1 MRDKINTNPQK
12 KASAIKRKSKKDPDD
27 PQKPPAYLDDKIDK
41 RVSTAL
47 CMRLE
52 TAKQAGKLAY
62 CPNIFVSCTLPHSN
76 PKTPDGK
83 LLQSY
88 HRKDGRINFVIQSA
102 PAEFRFG
109 GIPYGIIPRRLLI
122 YLATYAKI
130 HKTREILL
138 GDSMSEFMR
147 QINLSVNGGVRGDI
161 KRLHEQA
168 MKLFSSRIFS
178 WTEEPTRF
186 GINWE
191 DFPIAERGSMWWDPV
206 YPDKKSE
213 WTSKIY
219 LSERAFQELTIN
231 SVPVDLRPIE
241 NDGSIGSSALGLDL
255 YAWLPYRCF
264 KASISGK
271 ESRIPWR
278 LLMFQFGA
286 GYPDTPRGQAN
297 FRSMVRPLIKLVCG
311 YYPELRVDCSSPD
324 YLLVSPNCT

>member
-1 MRDKINTNPQK
+1 MFKNTSTPQRKTPK
-12 KASAIKRKSKKDPDD
+12 KNKECNESHDV
-27 PQKPPAYLDDKIDK
+27 PACMNEKIDK

-47 CMRLE
+47 SMRIE
-52 TAKQAGKLAY
+52 SAKKTGKLAY

-88 HRKDGRINFVIQSA
+88 HRQDGRINFVIQSA
-102 PAEFRFG
+102 PPEFKLG
-109 GIPYGIIPRRLLI
+109 GIPYGVIPRRLLI
-122 YLATYAKI
+122 HIATYAKI
-130 HKTREILL
+130 HSTREILL

-147 QINLSVNGGVRGDI
+147 QINLNVNGGVRGDI

-168 MKLFSSRIFS
+168 IKLFSSRIFS
-178 WTEEPTRF
+178 WTEEQNRF

-191 DFPIAERGSMWWDPV
+191 DYPIAEKGSMWWDPV

-219 LSERAFQELTIN
+219 LSERAYHELTTN
-231 SVPVDLRPIE
+231 AVPLDLRVIE
-241 NDGSIGSSALGLDL
+241 SDPSIGSSALGLDL
-255 YAWLPYRCF
+255 WAWLPYRCF
-264 KASISGK
+264 KASLSGK

-278 LLMFQFGA
+278 LLMMQFGA

-297 FRSMVRPLIKLVCG
+297 FRTKVRPILKLVCG
-311 YYPELRVDCSSPD
+311 YYPELRVDGSSPEH
-324 YLLVSPNCT
+324 LLISPNMFLQE

>member
-1 MRDKINTNPQK
+1 MRK
-12 KASAIKRKSKKDPDD
+12 KNNIEPKKGASPKKNQDP
-27 PQKPPAYLDDKIDK
+27 AFLNEKIDQ

-47 CMRLE
+47 SMRLE

-102 PAEFRFG
+102 PPEFKFG
-109 GIPYGIIPRRLLI
+109 GIPYGVIPRRLLI
-122 YLATYAKI
+122 YIATYAKI

-138 GDSMSEFMR
+138 GDSMSDFLR
-147 QINLSVNGGVRGDI
+147 QINLQVSGGPRGDI

-168 MKLFSSRIFS
+168 IRLFSSRIFT
-178 WTEEPTRF
+178 WTEEQNRF
-186 GINWE
+186 GLNWE
-191 DFPIAERGSMWWDPV
+191 DFPIAEKGSMWWDPV

-219 LSERAFQELTIN
+219 LSERAFLELTKN

-241 NDGSIGSSALGLDL
+241 EDGAFGSSALGLDL
-255 YAWLPYRCF
+255 YAWLPYRCY
-264 KASISGK
+264 KASLSGK

-278 LLMFQFGA
+278 LLLLQFGT
-286 GYPDTPRGQAN
+286 GYPDTSRGQAD
-297 FRSMVRPLIKLVCG
+297 FRAKVRPIMNLICE
-311 YYPELRVDCSSPD
+311 YYPELRADWSSPEF
-324 YLLVSPNCT
+324 LLISPSMVMHS